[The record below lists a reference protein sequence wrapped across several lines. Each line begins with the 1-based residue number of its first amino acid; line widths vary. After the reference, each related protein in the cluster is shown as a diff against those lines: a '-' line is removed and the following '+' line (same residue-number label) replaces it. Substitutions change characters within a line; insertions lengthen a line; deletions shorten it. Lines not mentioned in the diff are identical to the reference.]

1 MWRLLLSLNLNKSSM
16 KRLIKYILNHIPRP
30 ALQRVASWG
39 VPLLGLLYIGRGKEC
54 PLCGCRRRR
63 FLPYGYV
70 APRENALC
78 PNCLALERHRLLWL
92 WLLRES
98 DIGRGAVALPQL
110 LHIAPE
116 VALMRKFK
124 KMYSSHP
131 DRYVTTDLESPLAD
145 MHFDVQQI
153 PLEDASFDVVIC
165 NHILE
170 HVEDDGLALK
180 EIFRIMRHGGWG
192 VILSPVELERETT
205 FEDDSITDEAE
216 RTRIF
221 GQYDHR
227 RIYGR
232 DYAQR
237 LAKAGFEV
245 YDIDYRKE
253 LSPKEQE
260 LYALTDEHLY
270 IVRKP

>member
-1 MWRLLLSLNLNKSSM
+1 MKKLIKFILNLV
-16 KRLIKYILNHIPRP
+16 PRP
-30 ALQRVASWG
+30 ILQRVAEWTI
-39 VPLLGLLYIGRGKEC
+39 PLLGLLYLGKGKEC
-54 PLCGCRRRR
+54 PLCGCQRRK

-70 APRENALC
+70 TSRDNALC

-98 DIGRGAVALPQL
+98 DLGRGAVALPRL

-124 KMYSSHP
+124 KMYASTP
-131 DRYVTTDLESPLAD
+131 QLYVTADLESPLAD

-153 PLEDASFDVVIC
+153 PLQDGEMDVIIC

-170 HVEDDGLALK
+170 HVEDDGKALS
-180 EIFRIMRHGGWG
+180 ELYRILRPNGWG
-192 VILSPVELERETT
+192 VILSPVDLGREHT
-205 FEDDSITDEAE
+205 FEDDTITDKAE

-232 DYAQR
+232 DYAER
-237 LAKAGFEV
+237 LRAAGFEV
-245 YDIDYRKE
+245 YDIDYKKE
-253 LSPKEQE
+253 LSKAEQE
-260 LYALTDEHLY
+260 KYALPDEHLY
-270 IVRKP
+270 VVRKPLND